1 VFKRVLV
8 ANRGEVAVRV
18 IRTLHELDVEAVAV
32 YSTSD
37 EDALHVR
44 LADRA
49 VRIGPPQATESYLR
63 IPSLIAAA
71 TTTGC
76 EAVHPG
82 WGFLAENPAF
92 VAACADNDLV
102 FIGPS
107 AEVMARM
114 GDKVQAKA
122 EMRAADVPVV
132 PGTEGTTTL
141 DEARDAAEEAGFPV
155 LLKAS
160 AGGGGKGMRLVNDR
174 SELDAAF
181 TTAALEAEA
190 AFGDGSLYLEKAVSP
205 ARHVEI
211 QVLADGE
218 GGVLT
223 LGERECSIQR
233 RHQKLIEESPS
244 PALSPDR
251 REEME
256 VAAER
261 ACETIGYRNA
271 GTFEFL
277 LGSTGAFYFIEL
289 NARLQVE
296 HPVTELVTGID
307 IVREQLRIAAGERLA
322 RTGRA
327 ERRGHAI
334 EVRLNAEDPTR
345 GFVPSPGRI
354 TRFRP
359 PLGPGIRVDTHVEE
373 GTAVPPHYDSLLGKL
388 IVWDESRPEAIARA
402 LRALGELQLDGVP
415 TTRALAIDVLRS
427 EGFASGRYSTEYLAE
442 AAAALPALTAL
453 TEH

>member
-1 VFKRVLV
+1 MFKRVLV

-32 YSTSD
+32 YSTAD

-49 VRIGPPQATESYLR
+49 VCIGPPQATESYLR

-71 TTTGC
+71 TTTAC

-102 FIGPS
+102 FVGPS

-141 DEARDAAEEAGFPV
+141 DEARDAAEEAGYPV
-155 LLKAS
+155 LLKAA
-160 AGGGGKGMRLVNDR
+160 AGGGGKGMRLVGER
-174 SELDAAF
+174 SDLDAAF

-256 VAAER
+256 AAAER

-277 LGSTGAFYFIEL
+277 LGADGAFYFIEL

-334 EVRLNAEDPTR
+334 EVRLNAEDPAR

-359 PLGPGIRVDTHVEE
+359 PLGPGIRLDTHVEE

-427 EGFASGRYSTEYLAE
+427 EGFANGRYSTEYLAE
-442 AAAALPALTAL
+442 AAAALPALTGS
-453 TEH
+453 

>member
-1 VFKRVLV
+1 M
-8 ANRGEVAVRV
+8 RV

-32 YSTSD
+32 YSTAD

-49 VRIGPPQATESYLR
+49 VCIGPPQATESYLR

-102 FIGPS
+102 FVGPS

-141 DEARDAAEEAGFPV
+141 DEARDAAEEAGYPV
-155 LLKAS
+155 LLKAA
-160 AGGGGKGMRLVNDR
+160 AGGGGKGMRLVGER
-174 SELDAAF
+174 SDLDAAF

-256 VAAER
+256 AAAER

-277 LGSTGAFYFIEL
+277 LGADGAFYFIEL

-334 EVRLNAEDPTR
+334 EVRLNAEDPAR

-359 PLGPGIRVDTHVEE
+359 PLGPGIRLDTHVEE

-442 AAAALPALTAL
+442 AAAALPALTGS
-453 TEH
+453 

>member
-1 VFKRVLV
+1 M
-8 ANRGEVAVRV
+8 RV
-18 IRTLHELDVEAVAV
+18 IRALHESDVEAVAV
-32 YSTSD
+32 YSTAD
-37 EDALHVR
+37 EDSLHVR

-49 VRIGPPQATESYLR
+49 VCIGPPQATESYLR

-92 VAACADNDLV
+92 VVACADNDLV
-102 FIGPS
+102 FVGPS
-107 AEVMARM
+107 ADVMARM

-122 EMRAADVPVV
+122 EMREADVPVV
-132 PGTEGTTTL
+132 PGTEGATTL
-141 DEARDAAEEAGFPV
+141 DEARDAAEETGYPV

-160 AGGGGKGMRLVNDR
+160 AGGGGKGMRLV
-174 SELDAAF
+174 SEPGDLDAAF

-190 AFGDGSLYLEKAVSP
+190 AFGDGSLYLEQAVSP

-244 PALSPDR
+244 PALTPDR

-256 VAAER
+256 AAAER
-261 ACETIGYRNA
+261 ACEAIGYRNA

-277 LGSTGAFYFIEL
+277 LGPEGAFYFIEL

-296 HPVTELVTGID
+296 HPVSELVTGLD

-334 EVRLNAEDPTR
+334 EVRLNAEDPAR
-345 GFVPSPGRI
+345 DFIPSPGTV

-359 PLGPGIRVDTHVEE
+359 PLGPGVRLDTHIEE
-373 GTAVPPHYDSLLGKL
+373 GTSIPPHYDSLLGKL

-402 LRALGELQLDGVP
+402 LRALGELQLDGIP

-427 EGFASGRYSTEYLAE
+427 EGFASGHYSTGYLAE
-442 AAAALPALTAL
+442 AASALPALKS
-453 TEH
+453 

>member
-1 VFKRVLV
+1 MFRRVLV

-18 IRTLHELDVEAVAV
+18 IRALHENDVEAVAV
-32 YSTSD
+32 YSTVD
-37 EDALHVR
+37 ADALHVR

-49 VRIGPPQATESYLR
+49 VCVGPPLATASYLR
-63 IPSLIAAA
+63 IPSVIAAA

-82 WGFLAENPAF
+82 YGFLAENPAF
-92 VAACADNDLV
+92 VEACADNDLV

-122 EMRAADVPVV
+122 EMRAAGVPVV
-132 PGTEGTTTL
+132 PGTEGTISL
-141 DEARDAAEEAGFPV
+141 EDVRAAADEVGYPV

-160 AGGGGKGMRLVNDR
+160 AGGGGKGMRLVSDP
-174 SELDAAF
+174 EQLETAYG
-181 TTAALEAEA
+181 TAALEAEA

-211 QVLADGE
+211 QVLADGQ

-244 PALSPDR
+244 PALDAET

-256 VAAER
+256 AAAER
-261 ACETIGYRNA
+261 ACHAIGYRNA

-277 LGSTGAFYFIEL
+277 LGPDRSFYFIEL

-296 HPVTELVTGID
+296 HPVSELVTGLD
-307 IVREQLRIAAGERLA
+307 LVREQLLIAAGEPLA
-322 RTGRA
+322 QTGRA
-327 ERRGHAI
+327 VRRGHAI
-334 EVRLNAEDPTR
+334 EVRLNAEDPAR
-345 GFVPSPGRI
+345 DFIPAPGRI

-359 PLGPGIRVDTHVEE
+359 PLGPGVRLDTFIEE
-373 GTAVPPHYDSLLGKL
+373 GVDVPPHYDSLLGKL
-388 IVWDESRPEAIARA
+388 IVWDDTRPYAIERM
-402 LRALGELQLDGVP
+402 LRALGELQLDGPP
-415 TTRALAIDVLRS
+415 TTRALAVEILRS
-427 EGFASGRYSTEYLAE
+427 EEFASGRYSTSFLAE
-442 AAAALPALTAL
+442 ASERLRALA
-453 TEH
+453 ES